1 MDESTQLPD
10 TDTVDIKAYNKEI
23 HNAMKR
29 IDDGNF
35 TTQEDL
41 EKEMETW

>member
-1 MDESTQLPD
+1 MDESTQLPGA
-10 TDTVDIKAYNKEI
+10 DTVDIKAYNKEI
-23 HNAMKR
+23 NDAMKR

-41 EKEMETW
+41 EKEMESW